1 MLSNKLV
8 NWEEKKKKDGENQ
21 ELHLFIESG
30 KSKPAGYIKYK
41 LAINS

>member
-1 MLSNKLV
+1 MFSNKLV
-8 NWEEKKKKDGENQ
+8 NWEEKKKERENQ
-21 ELHLFIESG
+21 ELQLCIESG

>member
-8 NWEEKKKKDGENQ
+8 NWEEKKNGENQ